1 MFIAFISDDF
11 PSLFLKHQE
20 KLILY
25 PPSLEVKQGGA
36 RGFPTVIR
44 EDVNEG
50 ILEGEVWK

>member
-44 EDVNEG
+44 EGVNEG